1 MLGDVH
7 RIIPLIPNY
16 SILEAVIPIAQTD
29 SIVCYLLTDSNV
41 NYINKIH
48 PVNSQGYFN
57 DFNSLQIDSAFVIIT
72 NKNLLSS
79 SRI

>member
-1 MLGDVH
+1 MLYMLGDVH
-7 RIIPLIPNY
+7 RIIPLIPNN

-57 DFNSLQIDSAFVIIT
+57 DFNSLT
-72 NKNLLSS
+72 N
-79 SRI
+79 